1 MRGMFVLLALL
12 GFGLAQTTKVYTS
25 LESDK
30 CKTLE
35 IDVQSESS
43 TQECAGFAGYRV
55 FVDEG
60 DLRQNIRIK
69 TPEGKEHSLELWSV
83 VGSGF
88 SSLGPKLEWRL
99 KSGKP
104 FALILRFNL
113 SENPED
119 ASKITSYLVI
129 VKITDKII
137 CATQKIPPSANAN
150 LLAQKAAEAAITKAC
165 LK

>member
-1 MRGMFVLLALL
+1 MVLLTLL
-12 GFGLAQTTKVYTS
+12 GFVFAQTTKVYTS
-25 LESDK
+25 LEPNK

-35 IDVQSESS
+35 IDTQSESS
-43 TQECAGFAGYRV
+43 TQQCSGFAGYRV

-88 SSLGPKLEWRL
+88 SSLGPRLEWRL

-119 ASKITSYLVI
+119 ASKLTSYLVV
-129 VKITDKII
+129 VKVTDKAI
-137 CATQKIPPSANAN
+137 CVTQKIPPSANAN
-150 LLAQKAAEAAITKAC
+150 LLAQKAAETATAQAC